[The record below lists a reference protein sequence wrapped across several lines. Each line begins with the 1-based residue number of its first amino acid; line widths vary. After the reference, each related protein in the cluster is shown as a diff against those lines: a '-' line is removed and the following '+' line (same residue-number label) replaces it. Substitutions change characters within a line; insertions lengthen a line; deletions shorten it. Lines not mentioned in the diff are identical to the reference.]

1 MAKAVE
7 LPFFIHGEALYGR
20 ATETERE
27 LFIGGYCR
35 LIRLLEGGIIIAST
49 NCANRIYGLY
59 VCGV

>member
-27 LFIGGYCR
+27 LFIGGYCS
-35 LIRLLEGGIIIAST
+35 IERLLTYNTIIVHVMLFTT
-49 NCANRIYGLY
+49 NKSS
-59 VCGV
+59 